1 MPQIAGVH
9 PIALDFVNAV
19 LLETPGGRV
28 LVDTG
33 LPYTTDTLLAE
44 LERTGGMPDLVVLTH
59 AHGDHIG
66 GLGALGGIPIAAH
79 ETDADLLAEGRQAR
93 PMVPAPHCPDHLLEM
108 LKAGEPPRIDP
119 VQVDIRLADGDT
131 VPGHDGLVA
140 IHTPGHSAGHIAL
153 LWKQGGG
160 VLITGDAAANQGA
173 LMGPPVGE
181 DLELADASLRRL
193 AEMDFEAAVFG
204 HGETIA
210 SGASAAFAAVWSP
223 ASA

>member
-1 MPQIAGVH
+1 MAEIAGVH
-9 PIALDFVNAV
+9 PIALDFVNAFV
-19 LLETPGGRV
+19 LDTAGGRV

-33 LPYTTDTLLAE
+33 LPYTTDALRAE

-66 GLGALGGIPIAAH
+66 GLGALAGVRLAAH
-79 ETDADLLAEGRQAR
+79 AADADLLAEGRQAR
-93 PMVPAPHCPDHLLEM
+93 PMVPAAHCPDHLREM
-108 LKAGEPPRIDP
+108 VRSEPPAIDP

-131 VPGHDGLVA
+131 VPGHDDLTVV
-140 IHTPGHSAGHIAL
+140 HTPGHSAGHIAL
-153 LWKQGGG
+153 LWRRDGGLL
-160 VLITGDAAANQGA
+160 VVGDAAANQGA

-193 AEMDFEAAVFG
+193 TELDFDAAVFG
-204 HGETIA
+204 HGDPIA
-210 SGASAAFAAVWSP
+210 SGARAAFAAAWAP